1 MRIGVTYDLTSDYLA
16 LGMSEEDAAEFDEE
30 ITISSICRALAGL
43 GHAPLRIGNVTALTQ
58 KLAEGERWDAV
69 FNICEG
75 IAGFAREAQVPCI
88 LEAFGIPS
96 VFSDA
101 LTLAVAL
108 DKGWTK
114 RILRDAGVPTAPF
127 AVIESP
133 ADLAGIDLPY
143 PLFVKPVAEGSGKGV
158 DACSRVNNTAELH
171 RAASAVME
179 RFRQP
184 ALVETYLPG
193 REFTVGILGTGV
205 DARVLGVMEIAPT
218 AKAAGIDYGYEN
230 KKYCGDNITYC
241 MVDDA
246 EAIAAGEVAL
256 HSWRALRCRDG
267 GRIDIRSDA
276 TGNPQFVEVNPLA
289 GLRPEYSDLCYLAAF
304 MGYSYQQLIG
314 MILESFLKRNPTLAP
329 CTAESCAA

>member
-1 MRIGVTYDLTSDYLA
+1 MRIGVTYDLRSEYLA

-43 GHAPLRIGNVTALTQ
+43 GHVPLRIGNVTALTQ
-58 KLAEGERWDAV
+58 RLAEGERWDAV

-158 DACSRVNNTAELH
+158 DARSRVNNAAELH

-193 REFTVGILGTGV
+193 REFTVGILGT
-205 DARVLGVMEIAPT
+205 
-218 AKAAGIDYGYEN
+218 
-230 KKYCGDNITYC
+230 
-241 MVDDA
+241 
-246 EAIAAGEVAL
+246 
-256 HSWRALRCRDG
+256 
-267 GRIDIRSDA
+267 
-276 TGNPQFVEVNPLA
+276 
-289 GLRPEYSDLCYLAAF
+289 
-304 MGYSYQQLIG
+304 
-314 MILESFLKRNPTLAP
+314 
-329 CTAESCAA
+329 

>member
-1 MRIGVTYDLTSDYLA
+1 MRIGVTYDLRSDYLA

-43 GHAPLRIGNVTALTQ
+43 GHVPLRIGNVTALTQ
-58 KLAEGERWDAV
+58 RLAEGERWDAV

-133 ADLAGIDLPY
+133 ADLAGILN
-143 PLFVKPVAEGSGKGV
+143 V
-158 DACSRVNNTAELH
+158 
-171 RAASAVME
+171 
-179 RFRQP
+179 
-184 ALVETYLPG
+184 
-193 REFTVGILGTGV
+193 
-205 DARVLGVMEIAPT
+205 
-218 AKAAGIDYGYEN
+218 
-230 KKYCGDNITYC
+230 
-241 MVDDA
+241 
-246 EAIAAGEVAL
+246 
-256 HSWRALRCRDG
+256 
-267 GRIDIRSDA
+267 
-276 TGNPQFVEVNPLA
+276 
-289 GLRPEYSDLCYLAAF
+289 
-304 MGYSYQQLIG
+304 
-314 MILESFLKRNPTLAP
+314 
-329 CTAESCAA
+329 